1 MLVTSFANYLQNDSF
16 ADRCNTR
23 IAAVFMTNSII
34 LCISLCIWHLASMNW
49 LDSANTKDELL
60 RCAMLTCDHIFLPF
74 LFLPLFYVVSSSRP
88 ILSSTNLTWK
98 NFQDAL
104 SESKPKMILLQFA
117 CIQWPMKL
125 LLKDPGAGFF
135 SSPGVFFLAGRWF
148 WLVT

>member
-1 MLVTSFANYLQNDSF
+1 MF
-16 ADRCNTR
+16 
-23 IAAVFMTNSII
+23 
-34 LCISLCIWHLASMNW
+34 
-49 LDSANTKDELL
+49 
-60 RCAMLTCDHIFLPF
+60 RCAMLTCDHIFLPYF
-74 LFLPLFYVVSSSRP
+74 SSPLFYVVSSSRP

-135 SSPGVFFLAGRWF
+135 FLSGWFLSCRPMVLARYVTALAPVSRPVGPLFFYRVVASFGRFAQWSCIDKQTGPLLLSSSE
-148 WLVT
+148 LVPAW